1 MLNPSEV
8 FGDIMIDY
16 SYTECT
22 SAVLQALS
30 MFSARHPK
38 HRPREIADSLARME
52 RYVRDQQRPD
62 GSWEGSWGVCFTY
75 GTWFGIEALVSMGHS
90 YSDPAVFSACGFLL
104 DRQGPDGG
112 WGEDFESCTQ
122 RRLVSYILLSMVRA
136 YLIRTRVYWNRNFD
150 PFTKVYP

>member
-22 SAVLQALS
+22 SAVLQAITA
-30 MFSARHPK
+30 FAARFPK
-38 HRPREIADSLARME
+38 FRASELERSLARME
-52 RYVRDQQRPD
+52 GYIRGQQRSD

-75 GTWFGIEALVSMGHS
+75 GTWFGVEALVSRGHS
-90 YSDPAVFSACGFLL
+90 YSDSAVANACRFLL
-104 DRQGPDGG
+104 AQQRPDGG

-122 RRLVSYILLSMVRA
+122 RR
-136 YLIRTRVYWNRNFD
+136 
-150 PFTKVYP
+150 